1 MSNSGRRT
9 DEFRGLVVRSEN
21 QYWLISISYEGN
33 ETANLQ
39 NKQKIKVKR
48 KDNDPVFLQYMCPFI
63 CLLISA
69 GLIFFSS

>member
-39 NKQKIKVKR
+39 NKQNKLK
-48 KDNDPVFLQYMCPFI
+48 
-63 CLLISA
+63 
-69 GLIFFSS
+69 